1 MAEHLVP
8 DHSEREEHVSFLTR
22 LRAVSEQKWFIQTLP
37 IVFLVLLV
45 MLFSALTKGRF
56 LDTNILM
63 IIFRQALIV
72 ATVATGASFIYAS
85 GNVNIAMGA
94 TTVLTATVAAM
105 VYNATESFA
114 LRMAVALFVSVLI
127 MVVSVLL
134 STIFNVRVMFV
145 TIVMM
150 TLLKAL
156 QDSLLG
162 GGYLGVPYDLVTFL
176 ADTNYSLVA
185 FALFFVTA
193 IVLFHFTA
201 IGRALKTIGTNN
213 ENAFQTG
220 IEKSRYLLIAF
231 IIAGVGAGL
240 ASVMVIERAG
250 SLSPQTLLS
259 LNTDVM
265 LAIVLGGM
273 SIFGGS
279 KSFAYTGIVG
289 SLTVCVLNQGLL
301 MISVPSQY
309 IQAVRGIIFLILIM
323 TAQQRPKGLPAPEG

>member
-1 MAEHLVP
+1 MNEHAVAEKHT
-8 DHSEREEHVSFLTR
+8 EEQVSFTKKLK
-22 LRAVSEQKWFIQTLP
+22 AVTEQKWFSQILP

-45 MLFSALTKGRF
+45 VFFSVTTKGRF
-56 LDTNILM
+56 LDPKILM
-63 IIFRQALIV
+63 MIFQQALIV

-105 VYNATESFA
+105 VYNSSGSFG
-114 LRMAVALFVSVLI
+114 LMLAVALAVSVLI

-134 STIFNVRVMFV
+134 STLFNVRVMFV

-162 GGYLGVPYDLVTFL
+162 GGYLGVPYELVTFL
-176 ADTNYSLVA
+176 SDTRYSIIA
-185 FALFFVTA
+185 FALFFLVA

-201 IGRALKTIGTNN
+201 IGRSLKTIGTNN

-220 IEKSRYLLIAF
+220 IEKSKYLLIAF

-301 MISVPSQY
+301 MLSVPSQY
-309 IQAVRGIIFLILIM
+309 IQGVRGIIFLILIM